1 MRNMARIADRV
12 RVAGEAVRNRVQ
24 TGGATIRD
32 RVTATAHSLRK
43 RWRWF
48 DHLAEAYGLYQDK
61 RGGSLAGATTFFGF
75 LSFFPLVALAYSIG
89 GYAASVSPQARDWL
103 RNGIQSV
110 LPGLAHQL
118 ELQSIADARVGT
130 GIAGLLGLLIA
141 GLGGIGSVRDGLHV
155 IWGSA
160 TGSGHVVVQK
170 VWDTAVLCA
179 LGLCLL
185 VSAAASA
192 LAVPA
197 ATAVLGWAGFAG
209 SLGAEFLIRL
219 LAIAVAVI
227 FDGVMFALIF
237 SRLSGTKVPR
247 QRLLPGALVG
257 AIGFEALKLI
267 GVYLVARTTHNPVYA
282 SFAVM
287 VGLLVWINLVAR
299 LTFLTAAWTATSQR

>member
-12 RVAGEAVRNRVQ
+12 RVAGEAARNRVQ
-24 TGGATIRD
+24 AGGATIRD

-197 ATAVLGWAGFAG
+197 ATAVLGWAGFA
-209 SLGAEFLIRL
+209 
-219 LAIAVAVI
+219 VI

>member
-12 RVAGEAVRNRVQ
+12 RVAGEAARNRVQ
-24 TGGATIRD
+24 AGGATIRD

-130 GIAGLLGLLIA
+130 GIAGLL
-141 GLGGIGSVRDGLHV
+141 
-155 IWGSA
+155 
-160 TGSGHVVVQK
+160 
-170 VWDTAVLCA
+170 TAVLCA